1 MAARKVRHN
10 IRVARVTTRVQQ
22 VFAGQPAY
30 AAAWLRE
37 PKSSLGDPT
46 PLQLLATE
54 SGALIV
60 EEQLAVIEH
69 GMFG

>member
-1 MAARKVRHN
+1 MAARKVRPN
-10 IRVARVTTRVQQ
+10 IRVARVTAHAQQ

-30 AAAWLRE
+30 AAAWLCE
-37 PKSSLGDPT
+37 PKSSLSDRT

-54 SGALIV
+54 SGALVV
-60 EEQLAVIEH
+60 EEQLTGIEH

>member
-10 IRVARVTTRVQQ
+10 IRVARATARTQE
-22 VFAGQPAY
+22 VFAGRPAY

-37 PKSSLGDPT
+37 PKSSLGDRSQ
-46 PLQLLATE
+46 LQLLATE
-54 SGALIV
+54 SGARVV
-60 EEQLAVIEH
+60 EEQLAGIEH

>member
-1 MAARKVRHN
+1 MAARKVRSN
-10 IRVARVTTRVQQ
+10 IRVARVTARAQQ

-54 SGALIV
+54 CGALVV
-60 EEQLAVIEH
+60 EEQLAEIEH

>member
-10 IRVARVTTRVQQ
+10 IRVARVTARAQQ
-22 VFAGQPAY
+22 VFAGQPVY

-37 PKSSLGDPT
+37 PKSSLGDRT

-54 SGALIV
+54 SGALVV
-60 EEQLAVIEH
+60 EEQLAGIEH